1 MKGKGKRIAK
11 INNSETNMELSWD
24 LKRRMQIGNTGEI
37 QMVSSEQNKQ
47 FKQRRNS
54 TEKNEGSN

>member
-1 MKGKGKRIAK
+1 
-11 INNSETNMELSWD
+11 MELSWD
-24 LKRRMQIGNTGEI
+24 LKRKMQIGNTGEI

>member
-1 MKGKGKRIAK
+1 
-11 INNSETNMELSWD
+11 MEVSWD
-24 LKRRMQIGNTGEI
+24 LKRKMQIGNTGEI
-37 QMVSSEQNKQ
+37 QTVSSSQNKQ